1 MSERYCLIVCPHRG
15 GNTVHY
21 FNDPYEVKAF
31 LEGVDTVQQFTVEN
45 VSEVVRSVDLY
56 RAAWGGDD
64 FRFAE
69 MLRSSCEG
77 EYVRTPVYIE
87 TETDR
92 IVTESDLRELWREEA
107 SNREQ
112 FERFPDYVRACLKER
127 GGTLEV
133 IG

>member
-45 VSEVVRSVDLY
+45 MTEVVGSVDLY
-56 RAAWGGDD
+56 RAELGEEDY
-64 FRFAE
+64 RFAE

>member
-1 MSERYCLIVCPHRG
+1 MSERYCVIVCPRRG
-15 GNTVHY
+15 DNSVHY
-21 FNDPYEVKAF
+21 FCDPYAVKAF
-31 LEGVDTVQQFTVEN
+31 LEGIDTVQQFTVEN
-45 VSEVVRSVDLY
+45 VTEVVGSADLY
-56 RAAWGGDD
+56 RAEWGEDY
-64 FRFAE
+64 RFAE